1 MIASLAAEAKIV
13 GSLLEARA
21 LTAAALVESQFE
33 SQMSGQPL
41 VEVLLQRD
49 ALSDA
54 DAAQAYADLCGLRFL
69 DLTRRPP
76 NVGWVLALPENIAR
90 RARCILYGE
99 VQGQLVVA
107 AADPIDPSVK
117 AAVASRFDRPTQYVV
132 SPRYQIAEL
141 QNRVYGE
148 ARRKGARR
156 VDVAPV
162 AAAVTT
168 TSATG
173 LNIVEEI
180 DSIIDEAVD
189 RRASDIHVEPEE
201 DRVRIRLRVD
211 GRMIESRSYPSEAAA
226 PMLSRLKVMG
236 TLDIAERRKPQ
247 DGRFNKTSFDQQIDV
262 RMAVIPTIHGER
274 VTLRLL
280 AMDRSH
286 LDLGGLGME
295 LEVKQAFER
304 LIRRPYGIIL
314 ITGPTG
320 SGKST
325 TMYAA
330 LQQIN
335 AVDRH
340 IITVEDPVEYK
351 IAGVNQVQVN
361 REFGVGFASALRSIV
376 RHDPDIIMVG
386 EIRDEE
392 TAHLA
397 LEASLTGH
405 LVFATLHTNSACG
418 SLTRLLDMGCEPYLV
433 SSAIVGVM
441 AQRLVRRICAKCRRG
456 YEPNATERTLLGVP
470 PERTQVQIY
479 RGEGCSRCGR
489 SGYFDRVG
497 LFEYVPFDTGL
508 SQLVMDK
515 ASTEA
520 MQQYAINHG
529 AVTLRMDGI
538 AKVLRGLTTLEE
550 ALRVTAA
557 DTLGE

>member
-1 MIASLAAEAKIV
+1 MIAPLAAEAKIV
-13 GSLLEARA
+13 GKLLEARA
-21 LTAAALVESQFE
+21 LTAAALAESQFE

-54 DAAQAYADLCGLRFL
+54 EAAQAYADLCGLRFV

-76 NVGWVLALPENIAR
+76 NMAWVLSLPENIAR
-90 RARCILYGE
+90 RGRCILYGE

-107 AADPIDPSVK
+107 AADPVDPSVK

-148 ARRKGARR
+148 ARRKGARL

-162 AAAVTT
+162 ASAVAT

-173 LNIVEEI
+173 LNIIEEI

-201 DRVRIRLRVD
+201 DRLRVRLRVD
-211 GRMIESRSYPSEAAA
+211 GRMLEARSYPREAAA

-236 TLDIAERRKPQ
+236 NLDIAERRKPQ
-247 DGRFNKTSFDQQIDV
+247 DGRFNKSSFDQQIDV

-295 LEVKQAFER
+295 LEVRQAFER

-330 LQQIN
+330 LQLIN
-335 AVDRH
+335 AIDRH

-351 IAGVNQVQVN
+351 IPGVNQVQVN

-418 SLTRLLDMGCEPYLV
+418 ALTRLLDMGCEPYLV
-433 SSAIVGVM
+433 SSAIIGVG
-441 AQRLVRRICAKCRRG
+441 AQRLVRRICSKCRKG
-456 YEPNATERTLLGVP
+456 YEPNATERNLLGIP

-508 SQLVMDK
+508 SQLVMEK
-515 ASTEA
+515 ASTET

-557 DTLGE
+557 DTLGG